1 MDRIIKY
8 VATKNIKPT
17 DELFINYGTTYK
29 W

>member
-17 DELFINYGTTYK
+17 DELFINLQMVRIN
-29 W
+29 